1 MLRPTVRKEMTIT
14 VKNVTMR
21 SKFKIKRP
29 AMMNKPIRVAEAGV
43 TLLEI
48 LLVLA
53 ISVSIT
59 LMSVRYYSSATYS
72 MQTNQTLTQI
82 QAITAAID
90 NYAAGLSYAGIS
102 PGQVRAV
109 LPSFSTKTAW
119 GESIAIEHFTNYSY
133 DVTLPNLPSSVCP
146 LLVSKLTTNNHYK
159 IRSDCGDTSKDLTYT
174 YVLNA

>member
-1 MLRPTVRKEMTIT
+1 
-14 VKNVTMR
+14 
-21 SKFKIKRP
+21 
-29 AMMNKPIRVAEAGV
+29 MMKKQIQKAAAGV

-59 LMSVRYYSSATYS
+59 LMSVRYYSSATSS

-90 NYAAGLSYAGIS
+90 SYSAGLSYANVTPSQIK
-102 PGQVRAV
+102 AI

-119 GESIAIEHFTNYSY
+119 GEPIAIEHFTHSSY
-133 DVTLPNLPSSVCP
+133 DVTLPKLPSSVCP
-146 LLVSKLTTNNHYK
+146 LLVSKLATNNHYK
-159 IRSDCGDTSKDLTYT
+159 IKGGCSDSAQDLSYT